1 MGQAT
6 FGETI
11 DVVYRAAAEP
21 QSWSAA
27 LEQVADH
34 VGGSGA
40 ILVHN
45 DFARGTGLI
54 VNGRLRDDLG
64 ELYVREYCA
73 NPLVMAIAKHG
84 RIGRPDLVSSLP
96 GTDIFTK
103 TAFHADILEPQRIVE
118 QIALP
123 HQAFTSTGSHSGG
136 FAVMLTHRHTDGAR
150 VAVERMARLAPHLS
164 RALDLSLE
172 VARHR
177 DEGRRADMLLDV
189 LPTAAMLLDR
199 TGRIIRA
206 NLSAEKII
214 GTDDGVGTRSGMFLA
229 GSLPDEARRLT
240 RAILRALS
248 FKGENDDAGFEQALS
263 VNRPSGLPPL
273 LVILT
278 PLPPTSFAFWELVD
292 HGARLL
298 VQIVDPISLLDNR
311 TDPLQGAY
319 GLTTAEARVAGLIG
333 SGLTAPQVAKAL
345 GLSNATVRTHLAH
358 CFAKTG
364 VRSQVALARLL
375 SAIASRSPGQ

>member
-1 MGQAT
+1 VGQAT

-11 DVVYRAAAEP
+11 DAVYRAAAEP

-84 RIGRPDLVSSLP
+84 QIGRPDLVSDLAGK
-96 GTDIFTK
+96 GTVTN
-103 TAFHADILEPQRIVE
+103 TAFHADILQPQRIVE

-123 HQAFTSTGSHSGG
+123 HQAFSRRGSSSGG
-136 FAVMLTHRHTDGAR
+136 FAVMLAQRHIDDAR
-150 VAVERMARLAPHLS
+150 AAVDRMARLAPHLS

-177 DEGRRADMLLDV
+177 DEGRRADMLLDA
-189 LPTAAMLLDR
+189 LPTAAVLLDR

-206 NLSAEKII
+206 NVPAEKII
-214 GTDDGVGTRSGMFLA
+214 ESNDGVGTRSGMFLA
-229 GSLPDEARRLT
+229 GSLPDEERRLS
-240 RAILRALS
+240 RAILRALT
-248 FKGENDDAGFEQALS
+248 FKADNDDAGFEQA
-263 VNRPSGLPPL
+263 
-273 LVILT
+273 
-278 PLPPTSFAFWELVD
+278 
-292 HGARLL
+292 
-298 VQIVDPISLLDNR
+298 
-311 TDPLQGAY
+311 
-319 GLTTAEARVAGLIG
+319 
-333 SGLTAPQVAKAL
+333 
-345 GLSNATVRTHLAH
+345 
-358 CFAKTG
+358 
-364 VRSQVALARLL
+364 
-375 SAIASRSPGQ
+375 